1 LPPTRTTELQ
11 RQLIGTTSST
21 KKRKLS
27 PQTDNNPDIPL
38 TSVEDSESQAN
49 EVPRFEIPS
58 PSDTALPPHI
68 PSHLQTSSSLGAV
81 DNTSSAASS
90 PSAAYASLSLEGER
104 GGDPDAAGNSSLAP
118 NDQDT
123 RGQSPVRHFSHRA
136 IMGGA
141 ADLPQ
146 RSSSPLKRRAS
157 DLEAE
162 VSSSQ
167 KDDVDM
173 IMVPESD
180 ALESANDT
188 QSSRNRAQSVDML
201 RNESQIDGAAGSKD
215 RQGQTNEDSAKSSMY
230 SIHVLEI

>member
-1 LPPTRTTELQ
+1 
-11 RQLIGTTSST
+11 
-21 KKRKLS
+21 
-27 PQTDNNPDIPL
+27 
-38 TSVEDSESQAN
+38 
-49 EVPRFEIPS
+49 
-58 PSDTALPPHI
+58 
-68 PSHLQTSSSLGAV
+68 
-81 DNTSSAASS
+81 
-90 PSAAYASLSLEGER
+90 
-104 GGDPDAAGNSSLAP
+104 
-118 NDQDT
+118 
-123 RGQSPVRHFSHRA
+123 
-136 IMGGA
+136 MGGA

>member
-1 LPPTRTTELQ
+1 
-11 RQLIGTTSST
+11 
-21 KKRKLS
+21 
-27 PQTDNNPDIPL
+27 
-38 TSVEDSESQAN
+38 
-49 EVPRFEIPS
+49 
-58 PSDTALPPHI
+58 
-68 PSHLQTSSSLGAV
+68 
-81 DNTSSAASS
+81 
-90 PSAAYASLSLEGER
+90 
-104 GGDPDAAGNSSLAP
+104 
-118 NDQDT
+118 
-123 RGQSPVRHFSHRA
+123 
-136 IMGGA
+136 MGGA

-180 ALESANDT
+180 PLESANDT
-188 QSSRNRAQSVDML
+188 QSLRNRAESVDML

-230 SIHVLEI
+230 SIHVFKIGCRWS